1 MSGLQLSR
9 RHLLIGSGATATL
22 AFLSSRLEYAA
33 AAASNPFTLGVAS
46 GDPLSDRA
54 ILWTRLA
61 VDPFSTASPGGM
73 GTAPVDV
80 AWEVAKDATFA
91 TVVRSGTVT
100 TTAAGGY
107 AAHVDATG
115 LAAGTAYYYRFH
127 AKSGTTTYTSPV
139 GITRTAPAPGTKPA
153 SLKFV
158 TASCARY
165 DQGYY
170 HAYQAM
176 ADDHPDLVVFLG
188 DYIYEYPTETGAIRP
203 LKGVPS
209 ITGPDSRGSAYI
221 DTLVEYRIRHAE
233 HKTDK
238 QLQAAHRAAP
248 WIVVYDDH
256 EVRNNWYAENTADD
270 PITRKAAAF
279 QAWYENMP
287 VRVAA
292 PPGDGTIQSYR
303 RVPWGTLAR
312 FDMLDTRQYRDKQAE
327 AKACTVIDDAG
338 RTLVGKT
345 QEKWLLDGFADRTPQ
360 WNLIGQ
366 QVIFSP
372 KQNST
377 NHCDVNTDAWDGYRP
392 ERDAVANGWVAAGV
406 RNPVVLTGDVHR
418 HFAANVCRTSDLTDP
433 IGAELIT
440 SSISS
445 TGIRGT
451 EGDPNISASPNVL
464 YGKNWR
470 GYVRATVTASSL
482 TADFRCV
489 DDVDKT
495 SYADVRVFT
504 DKTFVVEDGARRLT
518 EA

>member
-1 MSGLQLSR
+1 MSGLSR
-9 RHLLIGSGATATL
+9 RHLLVGTGATAGL
-22 AFLSSRLEYAA
+22 AFLSSRLEWAA
-33 AAASNPFTLGVAS
+33 AATGNPFTLGVAS
-46 GDPLSDRA
+46 GDPLSDRV
-54 ILWTRLA
+54 IIWTRLA
-61 VDPFSTASPGGM
+61 VDPFAVASPGGM

-80 AWEVAKDATFA
+80 AWEVAKDTAFA
-91 TVVRSGTVT
+91 SVVRSGTAT

-107 AAHVDATG
+107 AAHVDVTG

-127 AKSGTTTYTSPV
+127 TRSGTTTYTSPV
-139 GITRTAPAPGTKPA
+139 GVTRTAPALGTKPA
-153 SLKFV
+153 GLKFL

-165 DQGYY
+165 DEGYY

-176 ADDHPDLVVFLG
+176 AEDRPDLILFLG

-203 LKGVPS
+203 LRS
-209 ITGPDSRGSAYI
+209 IPKIAGPDSRGSAYV
-221 DTLVEYRIRHAE
+221 DTLVEYRMRHAE

-238 QLQAAHRAAP
+238 QLQAAHAAAP
-248 WIVVYDDH
+248 WLVVYDDH
-256 EVRNNWYAENTADD
+256 EVRNNWYAENTADTTLD
-270 PITRKAAAF
+270 RKQAAF

-287 VRVAA
+287 VRMA
-292 PPGDGTIQSYR
+292 PPAAGSIASYR

-312 FDMLDTRQYRDKQAE
+312 FDMLDTRQYRDKQAG
-327 AKACTVIDDAG
+327 ALACSVIDDAG
-338 RTLVGKT
+338 RTLVGNA
-345 QEKWLLDGFADRTPQ
+345 QEKWLLDGFKDHTPQ

-366 QVIFSP
+366 QVFFSP

-418 HFAANVCRTSDLTDP
+418 HYAANVCRTSNLNDP

-440 SSISS
+440 TSISS

-451 EGDPNISASPNVL
+451 EGDPTISASPNVL

-470 GYVRATVTASSL
+470 GYIRCTVTASAL

-489 DDVDKT
+489 DDVNKA

-504 DKTFVVEDGARRLT
+504 DKTFVVQDGARRLT
-518 EA
+518 PA